1 MNFNQPR
8 DALGRFRRQGRAAA
22 AGKRAPRG
30 LGKSRVGGKQTS
42 AKASGGPI
50 AGVPAAKANRKPK
63 DPGEGSKS

>member
-22 AGKRAPRG
+22 AGQKAPRG
-30 LGKSRVGGKQTS
+30 LGKNRVGGKQTNS
-42 AKASGGPI
+42 KSSGGTL